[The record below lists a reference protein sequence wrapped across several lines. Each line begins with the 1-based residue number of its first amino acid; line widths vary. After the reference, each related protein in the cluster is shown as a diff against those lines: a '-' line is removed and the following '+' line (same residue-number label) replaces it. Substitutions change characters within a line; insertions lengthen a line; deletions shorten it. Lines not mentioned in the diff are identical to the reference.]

1 MLTSFFSKSKPINF
15 VVVAVYLAVFYI
27 LYALQDQPQ
36 ASVLIILK
44 ELAVLLILILSGF
57 LIDFIA
63 GRNEIT
69 TRNAY
74 KTILFAAFVVMLPE
88 ALRNSE
94 VIIANFFVL
103 LALRRII
110 SLKSHRDT
118 RSKIFDATLWILV
131 ASLFYFWCVLFLAV
145 VFFGILL
152 HGAYRIKNWLVPIL
166 AFLTVLSIGT
176 CVNLLIND
184 TFYGFWDWFR
194 ESNFDFS
201 QYREPD
207 VLIAI
212 SFLLGLSL
220 WTLFIYISILQRAS
234 AGLKASLML
243 ILLSLFTAVG
253 VALLA
258 STKDSSELLFFL
270 PPLAVIVTNYLQL
283 SRDKWFREI
292 LMILVLGLPVLLL
305 FLYN

>member
-15 VVVAVYLAVFYI
+15 VVVAVYLAVFYF
-27 LYALQDQPQ
+27 LYALQDQPE
-36 ASVLIILK
+36 ASVLTISK
-44 ELAVLLILILSGF
+44 EIGILLILILSSQV
-57 LIDFIA
+57 IDFIA
-63 GRNEIT
+63 SRNEIT

-74 KTILFAAFVVMLPE
+74 KTFLFAAFAAMLPE
-88 ALRNSE
+88 ALRNSD

-110 SLKSHRDT
+110 SLKSQRDT

-131 ASLFYFWCVLFLAV
+131 ASLFYFWAVLFVAV
-145 VFFGILL
+145 VFFGIVL
-152 HGAYRIKNWLVPIL
+152 HGAHRIKNWLVPIL
-166 AFLTVLSIGT
+166 AFLTVLSIAT

-184 TFYGFWDWFR
+184 SFYGFRDWFR

-201 QYREPD
+201 GYREPD
-207 VLIAI
+207 VLIAV
-212 SFLLGLSL
+212 SFLLALTL
-220 WTLFIYISILQRAS
+220 WTLFIYVGILQRAS
-234 AGLKASLML
+234 ANLKASLML
-243 ILLSLFTAVG
+243 ILLCLFTAVG

-258 STKDSSELLFFL
+258 PTKDSSELMFFL
-270 PPLAVIVTNYLQL
+270 PPLAIIVTNYLQL

-292 LMILVLGLPVLLL
+292 LMILIVGLPVLLL